1 MLQKKLQS
9 VITKNKLTKNK
20 FTKNKVIQNPKKR
33 ENRGGRKDGIRNSTW
48 VEHQRS

>member
-20 FTKNKVIQNPKKR
+20 FTKNKVIQNQKK
-33 ENRGGRKDGIRNSTW
+33 GKQGRTDGIWNS
-48 VEHQRS
+48 EYYMG